1 MLGRG
6 EWRYRGTGSGL
17 TGMRF
22 PSEKQ
27 THEARVGINDEKR
40 SAFIL
45 GEFSGRAQ
53 RPINILHQ
61 IPALIKTR
69 VSIRNILATSYRQAN
84 REDPRPIDRR
94 EGSSRENTNL
104 RRRPAI
110 CNNTLRHSWDGR
122 VLINKR
128 LSEPTMIPA
137 SSYFPPAPSLFTYS

>member
-53 RPINILHQ
+53 R
-61 IPALIKTR
+61 KTNQYPP
-69 VSIRNILATSYRQAN
+69 SN
-84 REDPRPIDRR
+84 
-94 EGSSRENTNL
+94 SR
-104 RRRPAI
+104 AYQ
-110 CNNTLRHSWDGR
+110 
-122 VLINKR
+122 NKGIY
-128 LSEPTMIPA
+128 T
-137 SSYFPPAPSLFTYS
+137 